1 VSRKIVVGQPEL
13 LPENPIFNHELGKSI
28 LIDMETFT
36 RGLMDVYMPQSE
48 EDKMKLLF
56 RM

>member
-1 VSRKIVVGQPEL
+1 MVGQPEL
-13 LPENPIFNHELGKSI
+13 LPENPIYNHEMGKSI

-36 RGLMDVYMPQSE
+36 RGLMDIFMPQGDE
-48 EDKMKLLF
+48 ERMKLLF

>member
-1 VSRKIVVGQPEL
+1 VSRKIVVGQQEL
-13 LPENPIFNHELGKSI
+13 LPENHELGKSI

-36 RGLMDVYMPQSE
+36 RGLMDFYMPQSE